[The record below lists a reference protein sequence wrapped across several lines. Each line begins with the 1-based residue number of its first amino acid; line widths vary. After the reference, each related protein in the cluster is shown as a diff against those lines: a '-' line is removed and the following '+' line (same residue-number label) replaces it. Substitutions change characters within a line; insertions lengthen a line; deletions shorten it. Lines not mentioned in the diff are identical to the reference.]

1 MAPHQQ
7 KPKIPF
13 RERVYRFM
21 LGRNGTDTLCTT
33 LTVAA
38 FILLLIELI
47 SGWAWLSIP
56 SLALLLYSNFRAFSR
71 NVAKRRRENAAFCG
85 FFRRI
90 RGFFKLQK
98 NKWKDRKTHI
108 YRKCPSCKSVLR
120 LPRAKGKHTVN
131 CPRCHNRFEVVGR

>member
-47 SGWAWLSIP
+47 SGWVWLSIP
-56 SLALLLYSNFRAFSR
+56 SLALLIYSNFRAFSR

-98 NKWKDRKTHI
+98 SKWKDRKTHI

-120 LPRAKGKHTVN
+120 LPRAKGKHTVTG
-131 CPRCHNRFEVVGR
+131 PRCHNRLEVVGR

>member
-47 SGWAWLSIP
+47 SGWVWLSIP
-56 SLALLLYSNFRAFSR
+56 SLALLIYSNFRAFSR

-98 NKWKDRKTHI
+98 NTAIVHRERYGFSGTHPI
-108 YRKCPSCKSVLR
+108 EYSLAQYNAADYEITISQKR
-120 LPRAKGKHTVN
+120 
-131 CPRCHNRFEVVGR
+131 

>member
-1 MAPHQQ
+1 MAQQQQ

-21 LGRNGTDTLCTT
+21 MGRNGTDTLCTA
-33 LTVAA
+33 LTVCALV
-38 FILLLIELI
+38 LLGLELI

-56 SLALLLYSNFRAFSR
+56 SLALLIYSNFRAFSR
-71 NVAKRRRENAAFCG
+71 NVVKRRRENAAFCG

-90 RGFFKLQK
+90 RGFFKLQR

-131 CPRCHNRFEVVGR
+131 CPRCHNRFAVVGR